1 MTDLVLVADSIRKSA
16 KGQQILTAASL
27 SVPRGQVVGLL
38 GRVGAGKS
46 TLLKVCAGLTAAD
59 SGWIEFMGRR
69 QTRPRL
75 DRLSGEGLFFA
86 PDQSG
91 LALNLTLRQHFDAIA
106 SRYGAADYSE
116 IVELLKLDEFLDS
129 YPWTFS
135 GGEERRAI
143 LAISM
148 ARKPSCLL
156 SDEPFR
162 GVDPLS
168 LELVG
173 QGIRRLAADGC
184 GVVVTGHEVRALRP
198 FLDSVTWV
206 TAGTTYP
213 LGTPEEAWTND
224 RFKREYLGE

>member
-1 MTDLVLVADSIRKSA
+1 MTEPVLVADSIRKSA
-16 KGQQILTAASL
+16 KGQQILMAASL
-27 SVPRGQVVGLL
+27 SVPRGSVVGLL

-46 TLLKVCAGLTAAD
+46 TLLKICAGLTVAD
-59 SGWIEFMGRR
+59 SGWVEFGGKR

-75 DRLSGEGLFFA
+75 ARLAGEGLFFA
-86 PDQSG
+86 PDQRG
-91 LALNLTLRQHFDAIA
+91 LALHLTVREHFEAMGR
-106 SRYGAADYSE
+106 RYGTTDYRE
-116 IVELLKLDEFLDS
+116 IVEFLKLEDFLDA
-129 YPWTFS
+129 YPSTLS

-148 ARKPSCLL
+148 VRKPRCLL

-173 QGIRRLAADGC
+173 QGLRRMAADGC
-184 GVVVTGHEVRALRP
+184 AVVVTGHEVRALRP

-206 TAGTTYP
+206 TAGTTYQ
-213 LGTPEEAWTND
+213 LGTPEEAWKND

>member
-1 MTDLVLVADSIRKSA
+1 MTDSVLVADSIRKRA
-16 KGQQILTAASL
+16 QGRHILMAASL
-27 SVPRGQVVGLL
+27 TVPRGSIVGLL

-46 TLLKVCAGLTAAD
+46 TLVKVCAGLTAAD
-59 SGWIEFMGRR
+59 SGWIEFEGKRH
-69 QTRPRL
+69 QRPRL

-86 PDQSG
+86 PDQRG
-91 LALNLTLRQHFDAIA
+91 LALHLTLRQHFDAIGN
-106 SRYGAADYSE
+106 RYGQTDYTE
-116 IVELLKLDEFLDS
+116 IVELLRLGDFLDS
-129 YPWTFS
+129 YPSTLS

-143 LAISM
+143 LAVSM
-148 ARKPSCLL
+148 ARKPRCLL

-173 QGIRRLAADGC
+173 QGMRRLAADGC

-206 TAGTTYP
+206 TAGTTYA
-213 LGTPEEAWTND
+213 LGTPEQAWAND
-224 RFKREYLGE
+224 RFRREYLGA